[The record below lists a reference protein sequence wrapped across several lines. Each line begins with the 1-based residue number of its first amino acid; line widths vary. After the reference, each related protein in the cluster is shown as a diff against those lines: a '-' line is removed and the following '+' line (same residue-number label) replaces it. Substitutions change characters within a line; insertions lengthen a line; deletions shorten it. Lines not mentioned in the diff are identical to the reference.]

1 MKKIQ
6 ILKAILLIFISNQ
19 IIFSQKKDMTII
31 DFLNIPGIS
40 SVSLSPNG
48 NKIVY
53 ILSESDWKENKQIP
67 NLWLTDLNS
76 GISQKITFEKKGL
89 SNPEWSPDS
98 KWISF
103 TSSKEGFIDD
113 EDDEFD
119 SGNSQI
125 YLLPTKIGSPKKL
138 SNHRTGVSN
147 VKWSN
152 DSKYLYFLA
161 SDPKPKEQIL
171 AERDGYDVYSFDNN
185 RTQKHLWRIDL
196 NGKEEKITTGNFSV
210 LNYDLSYDNSKIL
223 IQKGP
228 NPFLEFRSLSELWI
242 MDLDLSR
249 EIQLTNNSISESSAK
264 ISPNGDKVY
273 FISASNGNLE
283 EYYNRNLFEVST
295 DGINQPK
302 IISNDFDHEIYSF
315 DFSRK
320 RGEFFILVNMG
331 ASTQLWKMDISK
343 RIFSQITNGK
353 HSLTNWDYNLKSNLH
368 VFGINTIENPG
379 DLYLYGKTQKKVTS
393 HYDYL
398 KKEFNLPTQQ
408 AITWTG
414 EDGVQVEGILY
425 LPHDYMES
433 KRYPLVV
440 QTHGGPRSSDKY
452 GFSRGST
459 RYNAVLTGKD
469 YVVLQPNYRGSTGYG
484 DAFLRDMVGSYF
496 NQSHL
501 DVMTGVDHLID
512 EGIADPDKLIKM
524 GWSAGGH
531 MTNKIIT
538 HTDRFKAASSG
549 AGAVNWI
556 GMYAQSDVRL
566 NRTAWFGGDPWQK
579 NAPIDVFWNNSPL
592 KDIHKVKTPTLVLVG
607 GNDKRVPPPQSV
619 ELFRA
624 LRSLGVETKLLIA
637 PGEPHGW
644 RKLSHRLTKI
654 NSELEWFAKYAL
666 NKKYEYEKYDQ

>member
-1 MKKIQ
+1 MIKLQ
-6 ILKAILLIFISNQ
+6 FLKTTLLVLASSQ
-19 IIFSQKKDMTII
+19 IIFSQKKDMSII

-67 NLWLTDLNS
+67 NLWLADLNS
-76 GISQKITFEKKGL
+76 GISEKITFEKQGL

-119 SGNSQI
+119 ENNSQI
-125 YLLPTKIGSPKKL
+125 YLLPTKIGSPKKI
-138 SNHRTGVSN
+138 SNHKTGVSN
-147 VKWSN
+147 IAWSN

-161 SDPKPKEQIL
+161 SDPKPLEQIL

-185 RTQKHLWRIDL
+185 RTQKHLWRIDI
-196 NGKEEKITTGNFSV
+196 NGNEEKITDGDFSI
-210 LNYDLSYDNSKIL
+210 LNYDLSDDNQKIL
-223 IQKGP
+223 LQKGP

-242 MDLDLSR
+242 MDTKLSD
-249 EIQLTNNSISESSAK
+249 ETQLTNNLISESSAK
-264 ISPNGDKVY
+264 ISPDGDKVY
-273 FISASNGNLE
+273 FVSACNEKFE
-283 EYYNRNLFEVST
+283 EYYNKNLFEVST
-295 DGINQPK
+295 DGKNAPK
-302 IISNDFDHEIYSF
+302 IISNNFDYEINSF
-315 DFSRK
+315 EFSREK
-320 RGEFFILVNMG
+320 GELFILANMG
-331 ASTQLWKMDISK
+331 VSNQLWKMDISK
-343 RIFSQITNGK
+343 RIFSQITDGN

-379 DLYLYGKTQKKVTS
+379 DIYLFGKTQKKVTS
-393 HYDYL
+393 HYDYI
-398 KKEFNLPTQQ
+398 KKEFNLPTQKVVS
-408 AITWTG
+408 WDG
-414 EDGVQVEGILY
+414 KDGVRVEGILY
-425 LPHDYMES
+425 LPHNFQES

-459 RYNAVLTGKD
+459 RYNAVLTGKG

-501 DVMTGVDHLID
+501 DVMTGVDYLINK
-512 EGIADPDKLIKM
+512 GIADPDKLIKM

-566 NRTAWFGGDPWQK
+566 NRSAWFGGNPWQK
-579 NAPIDVFWNNSPL
+579 DAPIDIFWNNSPL
-592 KDIHKVKTPTLVLVG
+592 KDIHKVKTPTIVLVG
-607 GNDKRVPPPQSV
+607 GNDKRVPPPQSI

-644 RKLSHRLTKI
+644 KKLSHRLTKI

-666 NKKYEYEKYDQ
+666 NKKYDFEKYN

>member
-1 MKKIQ
+1 MIKLQFLKTTFL
-6 ILKAILLIFISNQ
+6 ILAISQL
-19 IIFSQKKDMTII
+19 IFSQKKDMSII
-31 DFLNIPGIS
+31 DFLNIPCIS

-48 NKIVY
+48 KKIVY
-53 ILSESDWKENKQIP
+53 TLSESDWKKNKQIP
-67 NLWLTDLNS
+67 NLWLADLNT

-89 SNPEWSPDS
+89 SNPKWSPDS

-113 EDDEFD
+113 EDGEFD
-119 SGNSQI
+119 SGNNQI

-147 VKWSN
+147 IMWSN

-196 NGKEEKITTGNFSV
+196 YGNEEKITDGDFSV
-210 LNYDLSYDNSKIL
+210 LNYDLSDDNKKIL
-223 IQKGP
+223 LQKGP

-242 MDLDLSR
+242 KDMKSSK
-249 EIQLTNNSISESSAK
+249 ETQLTNNLISESSAK

-273 FISASNGNLE
+273 FISACNENLE

-295 DGINQPK
+295 DGENTPK
-302 IISNDFDHEIYSF
+302 IISNDFNHDIYSF
-315 DFSRK
+315 EFSRTD
-320 RGEFFILVNMG
+320 RELFILVNMG
-331 ASTQLWKMDISK
+331 ASTQLWKIDTPK
-343 RIFSQITNGK
+343 RVFSQLTNGN
-353 HSLTNWDYNLKSNLH
+353 HSLTNWDYNPESNLH

-379 DLYLYGKTQKKVTS
+379 DLYLHGKTQKKITS
-393 HYDYL
+393 HYDYI
-398 KKEFNLPTQQ
+398 KREFNLPTQKVVS
-408 AITWTG
+408 WNG
-414 EDGVQVEGILY
+414 EDGVRVEGILY
-425 LPHDYMES
+425 LPHNFQES
-433 KRYPLVV
+433 KKYPLVV

-501 DVMTGVDHLID
+501 DVMTGVDYLID
-512 EGIADPDKLIKM
+512 EGIVDPNKLIKM

-538 HTDRFKAASSG
+538 HT
-549 AGAVNWI
+549 
-556 GMYAQSDVRL
+556 
-566 NRTAWFGGDPWQK
+566 
-579 NAPIDVFWNNSPL
+579 
-592 KDIHKVKTPTLVLVG
+592 
-607 GNDKRVPPPQSV
+607 
-619 ELFRA
+619 
-624 LRSLGVETKLLIA
+624 
-637 PGEPHGW
+637 
-644 RKLSHRLTKI
+644 
-654 NSELEWFAKYAL
+654 
-666 NKKYEYEKYDQ
+666 

>member
-1 MKKIQ
+1 MINIQ
-6 ILKAILLIFISNQ
+6 FLKTIFLVLASTQ
-19 IIFSQKKDMTII
+19 IIFSQKKDMSII

-67 NLWLTDLNS
+67 NLWLADLNS
-76 GISQKITFEKKGL
+76 GVSQKITFEKKGL
-89 SNPEWSPDS
+89 SNPKWSPDS

-119 SGNSQI
+119 SGNNQI
-125 YLLPTKIGSPKKL
+125 YLLPTKIGSQKKL

-152 DSKYLYFLA
+152 DSKHLYFLA
-161 SDPKPKEQIL
+161 SDPKPKEQIV

-196 NGKEEKITTGNFSV
+196 NGKEEKITSGDFSV
-210 LNYDLSYDNSKIL
+210 LSYDLSFDNSKIL

-242 MDLDLSR
+242 MDTKTSK
-249 EIQLTNNSISESSAK
+249 EIQLTNNSISESPAK
-264 ISPNGDKVY
+264 ISPDGDKVF
-273 FISASNGNLE
+273 FIAACNGKFE

-295 DGINQPK
+295 DGKSNPK

-315 DFSRK
+315 EFSK
-320 RGEFFILVNMG
+320 KKGELFILVNMG
-331 ASTQLWKMDISK
+331 ASTQLWKMDTLK
-343 RIFSQITNGK
+343 GNFSQITNGN
-353 HSLTNWDYNLKSNLH
+353 HSLVNWDYNSKFNLH
-368 VFGINTIENPG
+368 VFGINTIQNPG
-379 DLYLYGKTQKKVTS
+379 DLYLYGKTQKKITS

-398 KKEFNLPTQQ
+398 KSKFNLPSQKV
-408 AITWTG
+408 ISWNG
-414 EDGVQVEGILY
+414 EDGVRVEGILY
-425 LPHDYMES
+425 LPHNFQKS
-433 KRYPLVV
+433 KKYPLVV

-459 RYNAVLTGKD
+459 RYNAVLTGKG

-501 DVMTGVDHLID
+501 DVMTGVDYLIN

-566 NRTAWFGGDPWQK
+566 NRTAWFGGNPWQK
-579 NAPIDVFWNNSPL
+579 DAPINVFWDNSPL

-654 NSELEWFAKYAL
+654 NSELEWFSKYAL
-666 NKKYEYEKYDQ
+666 NKKYKYEKYD

>member
-1 MKKIQ
+1 MLNIQ
-6 ILKAILLIFISNQ
+6 FLKTIFLVLASTQ
-19 IIFSQKKDMTII
+19 IIFSQKKDMSII

-40 SVSLSPNG
+40 SVSLSPNSSR
-48 NKIVY
+48 ILY

-67 NLWLTDLNS
+67 NLWLADLNS
-76 GISQKITFEKKGL
+76 GTSQKITFEKEGL

-119 SGNSQI
+119 SGNNQI
-125 YLLPTKIGSPKKL
+125 YLLPTKIGSQKKL

-161 SDPKPKEQIL
+161 SDPKPKEQIM
-171 AERDGYDVYSFDNN
+171 AEKDGYDVYSFDNN

-196 NGKEEKITTGNFSV
+196 NGKEEKITDGDFSV
-210 LNYDLSYDNSKIL
+210 LNYDLSKNNDKIL
-223 IQKGP
+223 LQKGP

-242 MDLDLSR
+242 LDIKTSK
-249 EIQLTNNSISESSAK
+249 EIKLTNNSISESSAK
-264 ISPNGDKVY
+264 ISPNGDKVF
-273 FISASNGNLE
+273 FIADCNENFE
-283 EYYNRNLFEVST
+283 EYYNRNLFEIST
-295 DGINQPK
+295 SGSGLPK
-302 IISNDFDHEIYSF
+302 IISKEFNHEIYSF
-315 DFSRK
+315 EFSNK
-320 RGEFFILVNMG
+320 NEELFILVNMG
-331 ASTQLWKMDISK
+331 ATTQLWKMDTLK
-343 RIFSQITNGK
+343 RVFSQITNGN
-353 HSLTNWDYNLKSNLH
+353 HSLTNWDYNSKSNLH

-379 DLYLYGKTQKKVTS
+379 DLYLRGKTQKKITS
-393 HYDYL
+393 HYDYI
-398 KKEFNLPTQQ
+398 KKEFKLPTQKVVS
-408 AITWTG
+408 WNG
-414 EDGVQVEGILY
+414 EDGVRVEGILY
-425 LPHDYMES
+425 LPHNFQES
-433 KRYPLVV
+433 KKYPLVV
-440 QTHGGPRSSDKY
+440 QTHGGPRSSDKF
-452 GFSRGST
+452 GFSRSAT
-459 RYNAVLTGKD
+459 RYNAVLTGKG
-469 YVVLQPNYRGSTGYG
+469 YIVLQPNYRGSTGYG
-484 DAFLRDMVGSYF
+484 DDFLRDMVGGYF

-501 DVMTGVDHLID
+501 DVMTGVDYLID
-512 EGIADPDKLIKM
+512 EGIADSDKLIKM

-566 NRTAWFGGDPWQK
+566 NRSAWFGGNPWQK
-579 NAPIDVFWNNSPL
+579 DAPIDVFWNNSPL

-666 NKKYEYEKYDQ
+666 NKKYEYEKYDR

>member
-1 MKKIQ
+1 MFNLQ
-6 ILKAILLIFISNQ
+6 FLKTTLLVLASTQ
-19 IIFSQKKDMTII
+19 IIFSQKKDMSIV

-67 NLWLTDLNS
+67 NLWLADLNS

-89 SNPEWSPDS
+89 SNPKWSPDS
-98 KWISF
+98 NWISF
-103 TSSKEGFIDD
+103 TSSKEGFIDN

-147 VKWSN
+147 IKWSN
-152 DSKYLYFLA
+152 DSKYLYFIA
-161 SDPKPKEQIL
+161 SDPKTKEQIL

-185 RTQKHLWRIDL
+185 REQKHLWRLDL
-196 NGKEEKITTGNFSV
+196 KGNEEKITNGDFSV
-210 LNYDLSYDNSKIL
+210 LNYDLSDDNKKIL
-223 IQKGP
+223 LQKGP

-242 MDLDLSR
+242 MDLDLSK
-249 EIQLTNNSISESSAK
+249 EIQLTNNTISESSAK

-273 FISASNGNLE
+273 FISATNGNLE

-302 IISNDFDHEIYSF
+302 IISNDFEHEIYSF
-315 DFSRK
+315 EFSRK
-320 RGEFFILVNMG
+320 KGEFFILVNMG

-343 RIFSQITNGK
+343 RIFSQITKGK

-379 DLYLYGKTQKKVTS
+379 DIYLYGKTQKKITS

-398 KKEFNLPTQQ
+398 NKEFNLPTQQ

-414 EDGVQVEGILY
+414 KDGVQVEGILY
-425 LPHDYMES
+425 LPHDYVES

-501 DVMTGVDHLID
+501 DVMTGVDYLID
-512 EGIADPDKLIKM
+512 KGIADPDKLIKM

-566 NRTAWFGGDPWQK
+566 NRSAWFGGNPWQK
-579 NAPIDVFWNNSPL
+579 DAPIDVFWDNSPL

-666 NKKYEYEKYDQ
+666 NKKYVYEKYD